1 MRCVRRR
8 RAVSGTQRDHD
19 GAALGAVSSSCRL
32 AAAGPW
38 LARLGRKTCE
48 PSRATRGAGE
58 RGAASVALPLAGR
71 LVVDGVRL
79 CRRLGVLLPDLD
91 RLVRLAGDE
100 ARAGLVEGGAV
111 DPALGLERAR
121 LRDCLRRLEVVA

>member
-19 GAALGAVSSSCRL
+19 GAALGAVQL
-32 AAAGPW
+32 MPAAGWDVNLP
-38 LARLGRKTCE
+38 E